1 VRSDDEVNAML
12 AVSSIKGGINASR
25 EKRQAAAAAPISAT
39 NAAVGEVQDRHPA
52 GVA

>member
-25 EKRQAAAAAPISAT
+25 EKKQAAAAPPTSAT
-39 NAAVGEVQDRHPA
+39 NEPVQEAQDRQPA

>member
-1 VRSDDEVNAML
+1 VNAML

-25 EKRQAAAAAPISAT
+25 EKRQAASAAGANGTEAK
-39 NAAVGEVQDRHPA
+39 ADEREPA